1 MRDGH
6 RVIDTDSHVAPAVE
20 LLYEQ
25 GAPEFRG
32 RWEQLKLHLK
42 LRESLPSR
50 PGDWERP
57 WLELAVAPSL
67 YADSPS
73 DPGDSSDV
81 EAGVL
86 HDNPGGRLRFMDS
99 EGIDEQ
105 LILPGGVAAAST
117 GLDVGLSTGL
127 LASYNRYVLDYCA
140 ADPRRLRAAIQ
151 LHGADPEWSAAEI
164 ARHAD
169 AVAVAAFTVCLPE
182 GLAIDDPSLEPI
194 WAASAEADLPLFH
207 HAFLED
213 TPYFPGYRD
222 LWGNSPL
229 ARAAAHQWSAQRLV
243 GALVLAGTFDRW
255 PRLRVAIGDAG
266 AGWLPA
272 WLHQLRGGAAAGAA
286 NERDPVDYAREGRI
300 CVALEPHEGEAMAE
314 SVVSLVGEEALVWQ
328 SHFPGPG
335 PKSSPADVLAWK
347 NVSEGV
353 KQKVLAGNAE
363 RCLRL
368 L

>member
-6 RVIDTDSHVAPAVE
+6 RVIDTDSHVAPALE

-25 GAPEFRG
+25 GDPEFRG
-32 RWEQLKLHLK
+32 RWEQLKLHLS
-42 LRESLPSR
+42 LRDSLPLR

-57 WLELAVAPSL
+57 WLELAVAPSDFAGGL
-67 YADSPS
+67 GEPADI
-73 DPGDSSDV
+73 DV

-86 HDNPGGRLRFMDS
+86 HDNPDGRLRFMDA

-105 LILPGGVAAAST
+105 LVLPGGVAAAST

-127 LASYNRYVLDYCA
+127 LAAYNRYVLDYCA

-151 LHGADPEWSAAEI
+151 VHGADPEWSVAEI
-164 ARHAD
+164 GRHAD
-169 AVAVAAFTVCLPE
+169 AVAVAAFTICLPAA
-182 GLAIDDPSLEPI
+182 LAIDDPALEPI
-194 WAASAEADLPLFH
+194 WRAGAEADLPLVH

-222 LWGNSPL
+222 LWSNPLL
-229 ARAAAHQWSAQRLV
+229 ARAAAHQWSAQRV
-243 GALVLAGTFDRW
+243 IAALVLGGTFERW
-255 PRLRVAIGDAG
+255 PRLRVAFGDSG

-272 WLHQLRGGAAAGAA
+272 WLHQLRGQVDGGASDR
-286 NERDPVDYAREGRI
+286 RDPVDYAAEGRI
-300 CVALEPHEGEAMAE
+300 CVALERHEGEAMAE
-314 SVVSLVGEEALVWQ
+314 SVVSLLGEETLVWQ
-328 SHFPGPG
+328 SHFPGLG
-335 PKSSPADVLAWK
+335 PESSPDDVLGWERLS
-347 NVSEGV
+347 SEV
-353 KQKVLAGNAE
+353 KGKALAGNAA